1 MGVLE
6 AVAEAG
12 PSVPG
17 ALSVAGYDHTTFAAF
32 DPISL
37 TSVDQAGQE
46 MGRNA
51 VRLLL
56 ERIED
61 RGRPSS
67 RVTLP
72 QPSYRAGRRPGSL
85 GERQRR
91 PPPGRP
97 TVRVNSGTAMRS
109 VTRTSKVTSGRFRLR
124 SGRDR
129 LGSAGASGVS

>member
-1 MGVLE
+1 MLLQCCKFSLRAAAGPS

-12 PSVPG
+12 LFVPG
-17 ALSVAGYDHTTFAAF
+17 ALSVAGYDNTTFAAF

-67 RVTLP
+67 RVTLSP
-72 QPSYRAGRRPGSL
+72 AL
-85 GERQRR
+85 
-91 PPPGRP
+91 
-97 TVRVNSGTAMRS
+97 VRCRSTA
-109 VTRTSKVTSGRFRLR
+109 RLAR
-124 SGRDR
+124 
-129 LGSAGASGVS
+129 